1 MQGSC
6 CRSSLATM
14 IFYPG
19 WGLAAIAD
27 IQGDR
32 VLLKFEGFA
41 FWVDRQELPGRIP
54 RQTPKTKAETEMFR
68 RMGYLVVDT

>member
-1 MQGSC
+1 
-6 CRSSLATM
+6 M

-19 WGLAAIAD
+19 WGPAEIAD

-41 FWVDRQELPGRIP
+41 FWVDRQELPGRLP
-54 RQTPKTKAETEMFR
+54 RQIPKTKAETEVFR
-68 RMGYLVVDT
+68 RMGYLVPENNEIRHK